1 MKKRLALLMMSLLLV
16 AMTFAGCGKV
26 SHDDISGEWKL
37 TTIGGASVA
46 EYAAQLGY
54 SEVMAM
60 VSWEIGEDDILTSTA
75 VDPET
80 MNSTITQS
88 YEIKRTENGFEVQLP
103 DSENTNEIFFY
114 VTYEKE
120 KDTLSYTFQLGTETV
135 EYVFEKGGYDFTAGL
150 EAAKAEEK
158 SDLTGEQQDEADDP
172 KEDVS
177 GNLKPEAEPAV
188 DGEDADEP
196 EDPGETNEPMEVTV
210 ENLHT
215 LLTEHTWK
223 DENGVEVTF
232 YDDATSYVIMADGS
246 RTEAEWQVMQMEDGS
261 VALINYIDGNENIQ
275 TVVSCGSRKIV
286 CDDGTVYQYVEE

>member
-26 SHDDISGEWKL
+26 SHDDISGEWRLKS
-37 TTIGGASVA
+37 IGGASVA
-46 EYAAQLGY
+46 EYAKKLGY

-60 VSWEIGEDDILTSTA
+60 VSWKIGEDDTLTSTA

-80 MNSTITQS
+80 MDSTITQS

-103 DSENTNEIFFY
+103 DSENTNEIFFR
-114 VTYEKE
+114 VNYEKQE
-120 KDTLSYTFQLGTETV
+120 NTLSYTFQLGTEKL
-135 EYVFEKGGYDFTAGL
+135 EYVFEKGSYDFDAGL
-150 EAAKAEEK
+150 AAAKEEQTPAPTGAV
-158 SDLTGEQQDEADDP
+158 TGEENEPEGNEAESP
-172 KEDVS
+172 EPGKEPETEKED
-177 GNLKPEAEPAV
+177 GEEQK
-188 DGEDADEP
+188 EDA
-196 EDPGETNEPMEVTV
+196 PMEVTV
-210 ENLHT
+210 ENVRL

-246 RTEAEWQVMQMEDGS
+246 RTEAEWQVTQMEDGS

-275 TVVSCGSRKIV
+275 TVVSCGSRRIV